1 MASFDIV
8 NKVDSQLLDNAINV
22 ARKEILNRFD
32 FNGSKSE
39 INYDKKKLTLQIL
52 TENDMRLEAITDAIR
67 SRMIKQNLNPL
78 CLDFGKEVAASGNMI
93 RKDIKIREGI
103 DKEVAKKIVKDIK
116 DSKLKVQASIME
128 DQVRV
133 TAKKI
138 DDLQAVIALM
148 RRGNYELPLQ
158 FVNMKS

>member
-1 MASFDIV
+1 MPSFDIV
-8 NKVDSQLLDNAINV
+8 NKVDAQLLDNAINI

-39 INYDKKKLTLQIL
+39 INLDKKALSLTII
-52 TENDMRLEAITDAIR
+52 TENEMRMESIIDVIR
-67 SRMIKQNLNPL
+67 MRMIKQNVNPL
-78 CLDFGKEVAASGNMI
+78 CLDFGKEQYASGMMI
-93 RKDIKIREGI
+93 KKDIKIKEGI

-116 DSKLKVQASIME
+116 DSKLKVQPQIMD

-133 TAKKI
+133 NSKKI

-148 RRGNYELPLQ
+148 RSGNYELPLQ

>member
-8 NKVDSQLLDNAINV
+8 NKVDAQLLDNAINV

-39 INYDKKKLTLQIL
+39 INYDKKTLTIQIT
-52 TENDMRLEAITDAIR
+52 TENDMRMEAITDAIR

-78 CLDFGKEVAASGNMI
+78 CLDFGKESAASGMMI
-93 RKDIKIREGI
+93 RKDIKVKEGI

-116 DSKLKVQASIME
+116 DSKLKVSAQIMD

-133 TAKKI
+133 TGKKI
-138 DDLQAVIALM
+138 DDLQDVIGLM
-148 RRGNYELPLQ
+148 RRGSYDIPLQ

>member
-8 NKVDSQLLDNAINV
+8 NKVDAQLLDNAINV
-22 ARKEILNRFD
+22 ARKEIINRFD

-39 INYDKKKLTLQIL
+39 IDLDKKAMTIHIL
-52 TENDMRLEAITDAIR
+52 TENDMRMDSITDVIR
-67 SRMIKQNLNPL
+67 NRMIKQKLDPL
-78 CLDFGKEVAASGNMI
+78 CLDFGKEQYASGFMVK
-93 RKDIKIREGI
+93 KDIKVKEGI
-103 DKEVAKKIVKDIK
+103 DKEVAKKIIKDIK
-116 DSKLKVQASIME
+116 DSKLKVQAQVMD

-138 DDLQAVIALM
+138 DDLQSVIGLV
-148 RRGNYELPLQ
+148 RQGSYELPLQ

>member
-1 MASFDIV
+1 MPSFDIV
-8 NKVDSQLLDNAINV
+8 NKVDAQLFDNAINV

-39 INYDKKKLTLQIL
+39 INYDKKNLSLQIL
-52 TENDMRLEAITDAIR
+52 TENEMRLEAITDSIR
-67 SRMIKQNLNPL
+67 SKMIKQNLNPL
-78 CLDFGKEVAASGNMI
+78 CLDFGKEIAAANNMI
-93 RKDIKIREGI
+93 RKEIKVKEGI
-103 DKEVAKKIVKDIK
+103 DKEAAKKIVKDIK
-116 DSKLKVQASIME
+116 DSKLKVSASIMD

-138 DDLQAVIALM
+138 DDLQAVMALM
-148 RRGNYELPLQ
+148 RRGSYDLPLQ

>member
-8 NKVDSQLLDNAINV
+8 NKVDAQLLDNAINV

-39 INYDKKKLTLQIL
+39 INYDKKTLTLTII
-52 TENDMRLEAITDAIR
+52 TENDMRMEAIIDSIR

-78 CLDFGKEVAASGNMI
+78 CLDFGKEQAAGGMMT
-93 RKDIKIREGI
+93 RKEIKVKEGI
-103 DKEVAKKIVKDIK
+103 DKEVAKKIIKDIK
-116 DSKLKVQASIME
+116 DSKLKVQASVMD

-133 TAKKI
+133 TGKKI
-138 DDLQAVIALM
+138 DDLQQVIALM
-148 RRGNYELPLQ
+148 RRGTYELPLQ